1 MNVDRKKKR
10 GSTMIDLISDTI
22 TMPSKEMMEQI
33 WSAKLGDAGRLDSNG
48 RGEDMTTNELEDL
61 AAKITGKEAALFCPT
76 GTMANVTALLA
87 YCGPGDKVLIEER
100 QHILKIE
107 KVCFREDGFRMIPVT
122 YRVGEDGSPDF
133 EFFER
138 TLDAEEIRLVTLENT
153 HNFSGGTCMSL
164 EAMKQI
170 RGMTAERGI
179 PIHMDGARIFNAS
192 LTLGVDVK
200 ELCDQVDSVMFC
212 ISKGLGAP
220 IGSLLCG
227 PKALIDKAGEWRSM
241 LGGTMRESGVAA
253 ACGIYALEH
262 NVERMRED
270 HSNAALMAGLLK
282 DMKVLKADPAPQ
294 SNILLFDLERAG
306 ITSQVFNERLKAK
319 GVRCYL
325 VSETVAR
332 MVFHLGITEED
343 TRAAAEVVLEID
355 RELLQEFSEKT
366 CG

>member
-1 MNVDRKKKR
+1 
-10 GSTMIDLISDTI
+10 MIDLISDTI
-22 TMPSKEMMEQI
+22 TMPSQEMMERI
-33 WSAKLGDAGRLDSNG
+33 WKAKLGDAGRLDSNG
-48 RGEDMTTNELEDL
+48 RGEDLTTNELEDL
-61 AAKITGKEAALFCPT
+61 AAAITGKEAALFCPT
-76 GTMANVTALLA
+76 GTMANVTALLS

-100 QHILKIE
+100 QHILTIE

-122 YRVGEDGSPDF
+122 YRLDEDGTLDVDA
-133 EFFER
+133 FER
-138 TLDAEEIRLVTLENT
+138 QLSAEEIRLVTIENT
-153 HNFSGGTCMSL
+153 HNFSGGTCMDL
-164 EAMKQI
+164 ETMKRI
-170 RGMTAERGI
+170 REMTQKRRI

-200 ELCDQVDSVMFC
+200 SLCEQVDSVMFC

-227 PKALIDKAGEWRSM
+227 PKSLIDRAGEWRSM
-241 LGGTMRESGVAA
+241 LGGTMRESGIAA

-270 HSNAALMAGLLK
+270 HANAALMAELLK
-282 DMKVLKADPAPQ
+282 DMQILKADPNPQ

-306 ITSQVFNERLKAK
+306 ITSREFNERLKEK

-325 VSETVAR
+325 VSDTVAR

-343 TRAAAEVVLEID
+343 THAAAKVVLEID
-355 RELLQEFSEKT
+355 RELALR
-366 CG
+366 